1 MTDILKTT
9 VNYFKP
15 PYQYFWCWAEGGEVI
30 EWNDDG
36 ETICYRDDLALI
48 LESIAPKGVPQLGTL
63 LLLLAAFQDKPLD
76 RVKDLLED
84 LASRIPLEGESIENI
99 KNFIVQT
106 IEFMKVIQRLP
117 KSLRSG
123 NHRIH
128 LLNELVAKVP
138 NRIPPDKA
146 QEVIAMLN
154 AGTWDNL
161 MIKGGTSKNILRT
174 FTIDLEN
181 ISHLFDYFKNTDQL
195 ELVLKT
201 GLHQLPSSISITLPA
216 EAPGDLITA
225 LAQDAKTIGLSRLAK
240 RLLAA
245 LHIPMHTQGVSDLP
259 FGGISDIS
267 NRGNLDRLL
276 LSELAQDDLSL
287 TARLVNNEALY
298 LQREEPPSP
307 LVKER
312 IILLDNTLKMWGIP
326 RVFGIATALACAQ
339 NRKDNVV
346 VKAYML
352 GGELLKPINLVSK
365 AGVVDALEQLDVHL
379 HCGETLYQVLTNQ
392 KATPSAEFIFIT
404 DEATINHPGFQ
415 SKFAEVKGLLSF
427 LILINRAG
435 RLQFFQYLNGHRK
448 LISTSKF
455 DLQELNHST
464 SLSQVVISKDSG
476 SDALPMALRID
487 PFPLYFP
494 AFRLDLRRKNTFLIP
509 GKQGVLSITAEQRVL
524 LWKGN
529 YVGARAIISNIEKG
543 NYYFAYSKV
552 NGLYLLVCGIEV
564 FKLYHID
571 LTAHEV
577 TSLPIKYG
585 HQVRQVFLEA
595 NEFLF
600 FSRGSWFKIDKNT
613 GDATSISFSA
623 FKKQNK
629 LNEVNYTYDHNVA
642 EIKKIVNPG
651 YTIISKI
658 KRIYLNANGRLAL
671 DGREIRLLEN
681 TIHFSEFTK
690 GRQWVDEIKVKETKP
705 MLADNPFIHFG
716 RRKWE
721 YGSEAIID
729 ERGFLHLRSG
739 NRNLPEVTMV
749 LVIGKP
755 LAFWASDGTYCG
767 SYYFIGQGGQ
777 KELPAQAFYRKYIQ
791 AFIDGIA

>member
-9 VNYFKP
+9 VNYFNP
-15 PYQYFWCWAEGGEVI
+15 TYQYFWCWAEGGEVI
-30 EWNDDG
+30 EWNDG
-36 ETICYRDDLALI
+36 ETICYRDDLASI
-48 LESIAPKGVPQLGTL
+48 LEVIAPKGLPQLGTL

-76 RVKDLLED
+76 RVAAILEEIMGRILLE
-84 LASRIPLEGESIENI
+84 REPLETING
-99 KNFIVQT
+99 FIIQAT
-106 IEFMKVIQRLP
+106 EFMEVIQHLP
-117 KSLRSG
+117 KPLRSG

-128 LLNELVAKVP
+128 LLNELVAKIP

-146 QEVIAMLN
+146 QQVIAMLN

-161 MIKGGTSKNILRT
+161 MIKGGTKKNLLRT

-181 ISHLFDYFKNTDQL
+181 ISHLFGYFKSTNQL
-195 ELVLKT
+195 EQVLKT
-201 GLHQLPSSISITLPA
+201 GLYDLPSPIPLTLPT
-216 EAPGDLITA
+216 EAPGDLIAA
-225 LAQDAKTIGLSRLAK
+225 LAQDAKTIGLSRLTK

-326 RVFGIATALACAQ
+326 RVFGIATAVACAQ
-339 NRKDNVV
+339 NRKESVV
-346 VKAYML
+346 VKTYLL
-352 GGELLKPINLVSK
+352 GGELVKPINLLSK
-365 AGVVDALEQLDVHL
+365 PGVVNALEQLDVHL

-392 KATPSAEFIFIT
+392 DTTPSAEFIFIT

-448 LISTSKF
+448 LLSTSKF
-455 DLQELNHST
+455 DLKELNHST
-464 SLSQVVISKDSG
+464 SPSPVVVSKASG
-476 SDALPMALRID
+476 FHDLPMALRID

-509 GKQGVLSITAEQRVL
+509 GKEGVLSITAEQRVL

-529 YVGARAIISNIEKG
+529 DVGARAIIANIEKG
-543 NYYFAYSKV
+543 SYYFAYSKV

-585 HQVRQVFLEA
+585 HQVSQVFLES

-600 FSRGSWFKIDKNT
+600 FSRGDWFKIDKKG
-613 GDATSISFSA
+613 GDPIKISFTD
-623 FKKQNK
+623 FKAQNK
-629 LNEVNYTYDHNVA
+629 KEKLDYIYDHNIA

-658 KRIYLNANGRLAL
+658 KRIYINANGRLAL
-671 DGREIRLLEN
+671 DGREIKLLEN
-681 TIHFSEFTK
+681 TIHFSEFIK
-690 GRQWVDEIKVKETKP
+690 GRQWVDEIRFKETKP

-721 YGSEAIID
+721 DGSEAIID
-729 ERGFLHLRSG
+729 TRGFLHLRSG

-749 LVIGKP
+749 LVLGKP

-777 KELPAQAFYRKYIQ
+777 KELPAQAFYMKYIQ